1 MLCTRQGLLPKAGAY
16 GGMTEERK
24 PRSESLLI
32 EIRELTDKVREVRLE
47 LEELVKRPG
56 PGDRSV
62 WRMLSSHGERSVA
75 ADRGRGRAAA
85 RPPPERKRPRPS
97 ADPDHPNT
105 GSNPDPDGDPG
116 ADR

>member
-1 MLCTRQGLLPKAGAY
+1 
-16 GGMTEERK
+16 MTEEPK

-32 EIRELTDKVREVRLE
+32 EIRELTDKVRKVRLE
-47 LEELVKRPG
+47 LEELVKR

-75 ADRGRGRAAA
+75 GDRGRGGAAA
-85 RPPPERKRPRPS
+85 RPPPKRKRPRPS

-105 GSNPDPDGDPG
+105 GSNPDPDRDPG

>member
-1 MLCTRQGLLPKAGAY
+1 
-16 GGMTEERK
+16 MTEEPK

-56 PGDRSV
+56 PGERSV

-75 ADRGRGRAAA
+75 GDRGRAA
-85 RPPPERKRPRPS
+85 ERPRPAHKRPS
-97 ADPDHPNT
+97 VGPDLPGTPGT
-105 GSNPDPDGDPG
+105 GSVPDPGT
-116 ADR
+116 DR